1 MTTARFALPRS
12 VSLWHALATTV
23 LLLTA
28 AASSPA
34 RAAIVY
40 FPVNPAQTVTGNA
53 TVTFGSVSLVNGTF
67 TLNNPTQP
75 SFGIGSTSGTDN
87 TLFAQNNNNIQ
98 WALTAP
104 SPGTGLGQIAKYA
117 ATNVIS
123 GSIADWTSSD
133 PNFFIG
139 DHTQNWYATG
149 TSYAGLR
156 IDAGGG
162 DYNYGWVSVGYDV
175 STSTATVT
183 GFAFE
188 NQVNTA
194 IPAAAVPEPASLAL
208 VATGV
213 AFAAA
218 VYRRRSRIATAA
230 R

>member
-12 VSLWHALATTV
+12 VSPWHALATTM

-67 TLNNPTQP
+67 TLNSPTQP

-98 WALTAP
+98 WALTGP

-123 GSIADWTSSD
+123 GSIADWTFAD
-133 PNFFIG
+133 PNFFTG
-139 DHTQNWYATG
+139 DHTQDWYATG

-162 DYNYGWVSVGYDV
+162 NFNYGWVSVGYDV

-188 NQVNTA
+188 NQVNTP

-208 VATGV
+208 VAAG
-213 AFAAA
+213 AACAAA
-218 VYRRRSRIATAA
+218 VYRRRSRFAA
-230 R
+230 RPC